1 MSISRTNAE
10 NPSAP
15 EYGRGYKIDN
25 NAGCPCRIIIE
36 NEAACKT
43 IVQRLTR
50 YDQSEELISEK
61 ECMPCDIPAAGACG
75 GTVEDTSCSPP
86 V

>member
-1 MSISRTNAE
+1 MNAD

-15 EYGRGYKIDN
+15 EYGRGYKIEN
-25 NAGCPCRIIIE
+25 NAGCPCQVKIE
-36 NEAACKT
+36 NDAACKT

-50 YDQSEELISEK
+50 NDQSAELISEK
-61 ECMPCDIPAAGACG
+61 ECMPCDVPETSACPG
-75 GTVEDTSCSPP
+75 IVTDTSCSPT